1 MEKHKRKIHIE
12 PVNILAII
20 IYGGT
25 YIYVGRGFYMP
36 DGFSLT
42 WLILTF
48 IVGTLGGTI
57 LFMYALM
64 AIGDVPSGKYHDDDV

>member
-25 YIYVGRGFYMP
+25 YIYVGRGFYML

-48 IVGTLGGTI
+48 IVGTLGGTV
-57 LFMYALM
+57 LFIYILM
-64 AIGDVPSGKYHDDDV
+64 AMVDSPSDKYHDDDV